1 MGFFSWKCA
10 ECNESVSNKHSSR
23 IDDSDCMLVTPNETY
38 HDPEYDGYGVFG
50 EVDVYELLGDGD
62 RIKGIDHY
70 HSGDRDSLPFTIKV
84 VHTRCCGKNYDEL
97 NESKNCS
104 EQGFFYEDEALKY
117 EGWL

>member
-50 EVDVYELLGDGD
+50 KVDVYELLGDGD
-62 RIKGIDHY
+62 REKAIETFYSD
-70 HSGDRDSLPFTIKV
+70 DRESLPFKIKI
-84 VHTRCCGKNYDEL
+84 VHTICAGKSYDEL
-97 NESKNCS
+97 NESENCP
-104 EQGFFYEDEALKY
+104 EQGYFYGEQRED
-117 EGWL
+117 GS